1 MSEKKFSSYLLYAVG
16 EIILVAIGILIAV
29 NVNDWNKENEQ
40 ERLKTELTREMIA
53 ELDYNIDRIKFLD
66 TDTSKMPY
74 PIRIADSLFMERR
87 KYFDD
92 GLDTTEIC
100 ELFVGPAFRYNQFNM
115 EYDVFEQMK
124 QTNVINRFDKKIKT
138 AIKNYYK
145 LLERE
150 EGYNRVTLEPI
161 QNAYAKTLY
170 GYQRLRRDYYADS
183 LTYLSKNAWVFDPD
197 SRDYLD
203 LESYVDVIAGSVHS
217 SRARMLN
224 ILENSEELKL
234 ILLAE
239 LEIEDQDK

>member
-29 NVNDWNKENEQ
+29 NVNDWNKEKEQ
-40 ERLKTELTREMIA
+40 EKLKTELTREMIA
-53 ELDYNIDRIKFLD
+53 ELEYNIARIKLLD
-66 TDTSKMPY
+66 TDTSKMAY

-87 KYFDD
+87 NYFEG
-92 GLDTTEIC
+92 GLDTNEIRK
-100 ELFVGPAFRYNQFNM
+100 LFVGPIFRYNEFNM

-124 QTNVINRFDKKIKT
+124 QTNVINRFDKKVKT

-150 EGYNRVTLEPI
+150 EGYNRITLEPI

-170 GYQRLRRDYYADS
+170 GYQRLERDYYIDS
-183 LTYLSKNAWVFDPD
+183 LTYLRKNAWVFDPD

-203 LESYVDVIAGSVHS
+203 LESYVSVIAGNVHR

-234 ILLAE
+234 ILQAE
-239 LEIEDQDK
+239 LDGEDVDE